1 MRRILLALALFAAVT
16 LCSLRA
22 QERLPELLLEQFTG
36 ERCPACPGGA
46 KTIKST
52 INSMVSECRVSWI
65 AHHAGYYTDFLTLP
79 ESQQLQHLFRIGGGT
94 GTYAPAFM
102 INRAKIDG
110 TVVSKVRTDS
120 IKKRVYKFLP
130 AASGVAEI
138 PAELELDFDDLLLH
152 FDPEQRLLQV
162 KASAKLLDNYSGG
175 DNLYFN
181 VAITESNIKTQ
192 GQAGGGSNYIHN
204 HALRKFLSGVK
215 GLKVDPQNPNA
226 EWEVNIPQSWK
237 LPDLRV
243 IVFAHRD
250 PGSSSSLPTDARVY
264 ASLEFPFPSS
274 STAISTVEDREL
286 KVYAVEGNL
295 VLSKAYKACKVY
307 DLAGRLMPMSNLEPG
322 VYVVRVETHT
332 GIYTHKVRVS

>member
-120 IKKRVYKFLP
+120 IKKRVYD
-130 AASGVAEI
+130 V
-138 PAELELDFDDLLLH
+138 
-152 FDPEQRLLQV
+152 
-162 KASAKLLDNYSGG
+162 
-175 DNLYFN
+175 
-181 VAITESNIKTQ
+181 
-192 GQAGGGSNYIHN
+192 
-204 HALRKFLSGVK
+204 
-215 GLKVDPQNPNA
+215 
-226 EWEVNIPQSWK
+226 
-237 LPDLRV
+237 
-243 IVFAHRD
+243 
-250 PGSSSSLPTDARVY
+250 
-264 ASLEFPFPSS
+264 
-274 STAISTVEDREL
+274 
-286 KVYAVEGNL
+286 
-295 VLSKAYKACKVY
+295 
-307 DLAGRLMPMSNLEPG
+307 AGRLMPMSNLAPG

-332 GIYTHKVRVS
+332 GIYTHKVQVS